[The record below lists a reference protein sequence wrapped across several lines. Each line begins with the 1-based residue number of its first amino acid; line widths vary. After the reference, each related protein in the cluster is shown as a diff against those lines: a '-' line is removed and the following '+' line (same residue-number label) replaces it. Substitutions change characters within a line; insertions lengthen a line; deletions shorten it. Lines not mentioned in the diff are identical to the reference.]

1 VCPMINI
8 SSLNHRQDRNIQ
20 TKEVSGLFEQE
31 CLAGEQEEYGMLH
44 KIYLKIMDFLD
55 KILIDKMG

>member
-1 VCPMINI
+1 MCPMINI

-44 KIYLKIMDFLD
+44 KIYLKIMDFF
-55 KILIDKMG
+55 G